1 MKYFAN
7 LLVVLLAISLCL
19 PVVAHA
25 QETTVTVPDENL
37 AAALRNSL
45 ELGANAPITQEALE
59 GFTRLILSSRNI
71 TNLTGLEYATNLA
84 SLDLGDNNISDVTP
98 LAGLTDLTTLYLA
111 GNNITDFSPLLSLTT
126 LQTVDVDFSALWMPD
141 AALRS
146 IARHAL
152 DLSEGEHLTIAKMA
166 NLTSFA
172 VSYTTSVADLTG
184 LEYATN
190 LTELFFTVIHAGGF
204 TDLSPIA
211 DLTGITT
218 FLLAAAQVTDLTPL
232 AGMVNMEKLNLQQNG
247 DNISDIT
254 PLQGM
259 VNLKELNLYENNISD
274 LSPLKDLRDLEI
286 LHLSQN
292 NVSEVSGLEG
302 LVSLKRL
309 SLEENNISDVSPLQG
324 VVNLKVLTLS
334 ENNISDLS
342 PLKDLRDLEVLY
354 LSQNNVTDISALEGL
369 VNLKSLRLKENNI
382 SDVSPL
388 AGLWDLTNLLLEGN
402 PIIDTS
408 PLYPLTLSNLTQTD
422 IDIFQYAPLD
432 VNQDG
437 SVDNIDVGLVVAALG
452 QTGDGIEN
460 LRTDVNGDGS
470 VDNADLMLIDGEA
483 PGVTVSVPSLA
494 QNKAFD
500 ITIVFSEVVSGFE
513 KDDISLSDSTTTARV
528 TSLTATDDI
537 TYTATI
543 TPIASGDVVISI
555 PAGAAMDVATN
566 LNTAAE
572 TQTVIVDM
580 DAPSVEISV
589 PSGVQSGAF
598 DFTITFSESVSFL
611 VESDVFF
618 AGSTV
623 SSTITT
629 WTWIDPDTYNG
640 TITPTASGDVVISI
654 PKGTVIDDAVN
665 QNIASETHTVT
676 VDMDAPT
683 VTVSAP
689 TVAQKGAFD
698 ITFTFSEAVSG
709 FEQAEVS
716 LADSTATASV
726 GALTTADNIIYT
738 TTVTPTTSG
747 TVSLS
752 VPASVATDAAGNA
765 NTASER
771 RIVTI
776 DMDRPT
782 VNVSAPTVAQKGAF
796 DITFTFSEAVSGFEQ
811 AEVSL
816 ANNTAT
822 ASVGALT
829 TADNI
834 IYTTTVTPTTSG
846 TVSLRIPANVAT
858 DAAGNANTASE
869 RHTITVTMDG
879 PIVSVSTPG
888 IVQKGEFN
896 VVYRFSEVVSGF
908 EQADIS
914 LAGSTATV
922 SVGALTTKNNIVYWT
937 IVTPTTSGDLVVS
950 VPAGAATDAAGKEN
964 TASETYTVTVDI
976 DGPVPTVIV
985 PMDPQSGAFQV
996 KVTFNELVRWF
1007 TDVDQISFS
1016 DSTAEYSIP
1025 TWGIRHTGIE
1035 SVDYTYMTINV
1046 EPITSGNFVISV
1058 PEDVGRDY
1066 AGNLSTASG
1075 PHTVIIDMDAPTLT
1089 VSAPTVAQSGAFDV
1103 TITFSEAVSGFEQAE
1118 VSLANNTAT
1127 ASVGAL
1133 TTTDNIIYTTTVT
1146 PTTSGTVSLSVPA
1159 SVATDAAGNA
1169 NTASETHTIT
1179 VTLDGPIVSVSAP
1192 SIVQSDVQKEA
1203 FSVVFTFSE
1212 AVSGFEQADIS
1223 LAGSTA
1229 TVSVGALTTENNIVY
1244 WTMVT
1249 PTTSGTLSISV
1260 PAGAATD
1267 AAGKENTA
1275 SETYTVT
1282 VDIDGPVPTV
1292 IVPMDPQSGA
1302 FQVKVTFNELVRWF
1316 TDVDQISFS
1325 DSTAEYSIPTW
1336 RIFHTGIESVDYT
1349 YMTIEVEP
1357 ITSGN
1362 FVISVPKD
1370 VGIDHAG
1377 NLSTASGPHTVIID
1391 MDAPTLTVSA
1401 PTVAQS
1407 GAFGVTITFS
1417 EAVSGFEQAEVSL
1430 ANNTATASV
1439 GALTTTDNII
1449 YTTTVTP
1456 TTSGT
1461 VSLSVPASVATDAA
1475 GNANTASGT
1484 HTITVNISD
1493 GPSVTVSAPTVAQ
1506 SGAFDVTITFSEAV
1520 SGFEQADV
1528 SLADSTAT
1536 ASITAWNIV
1545 DTTTYTATITPTT
1558 SGDVVIS
1565 IPADVATNAADNA
1578 NTASDTH
1585 TVTVDMDAPT
1595 VRIFTPRNEWNE
1607 PVTQSEAFNV
1617 RIKFSEAVSGFEPAD
1632 VSLADSS
1639 ATATVTSLD
1648 TSNNITYTAK
1658 ITPTASG
1665 AVYIN
1670 ILEGVATDAAGNLN
1684 TAAYTDTVAVSIPG
1698 GDTVDIPDTQ
1708 LTTILRG
1715 YLNLTVNQ
1723 PITTEGLKGLIWL
1736 NANTAS
1742 ITDLTGLEHAINLT
1756 WVLMTRN
1763 NVSDISDL
1771 AGLTNLTELYLSDN
1785 NVSDISYLA
1794 GLTNLTNLALHNN
1807 SISDISYLAGL
1818 TRLKDLRLH
1827 NNSIS
1832 DISALAGLT
1841 DLTWLLLSGNPIL
1854 DTSPIFPLLEA
1865 NGGKIKPNLIDISVS
1880 QYPPWDVN
1888 TDGSVDATDSAL
1900 VTAALGQI
1908 GVDIVNPRTDV
1919 DGDGDVDNDDV
1930 LLVTNNLDEEVEED
1944 LTNARAPVLLDSAAL
1959 RNLSP
1964 AALEA
1969 RLAAL
1974 RAESDGSLKYSQ
1986 AIALLESVLAELR
1999 PDETILLA
2007 NYPNPFN
2014 PETWLPYH
2022 LANASDVRIT
2032 IYDARGSV
2040 MRRLELGHQTAGY
2053 YTSRS
2058 RAAYWDGAN
2067 EVGERVASG
2076 IYFYQLEADNHSF
2089 LRKMLILK

>member
-937 IVTPTTSGDLVVS
+937 IVTPTTSGTLSIS

-1648 TSNNITYTAK
+1648 TSNNITYTAT

-1670 ILEGVATDAAGNLN
+1670 ILEGVATDTAGNLN

-1708 LTTILRG
+1708 LATILRG

-1832 DISALAGLT
+1832 DISYLAGLT

-1888 TDGSVDATDSAL
+1888 ADGSVDATDSAL

>member
-1 MKYFAN
+1 M
-7 LLVVLLAISLCL
+7 
-19 PVVAHA
+19 
-25 QETTVTVPDENL
+25 
-37 AAALRNSL
+37 
-45 ELGANAPITQEALE
+45 
-59 GFTRLILSSRNI
+59 
-71 TNLTGLEYATNLA
+71 
-84 SLDLGDNNISDVTP
+84 
-98 LAGLTDLTTLYLA
+98 
-111 GNNITDFSPLLSLTT
+111 
-126 LQTVDVDFSALWMPD
+126 
-141 AALRS
+141 
-146 IARHAL
+146 
-152 DLSEGEHLTIAKMA
+152 
-166 NLTSFA
+166 
-172 VSYTTSVADLTG
+172 
-184 LEYATN
+184 
-190 LTELFFTVIHAGGF
+190 
-204 TDLSPIA
+204 
-211 DLTGITT
+211 
-218 FLLAAAQVTDLTPL
+218 
-232 AGMVNMEKLNLQQNG
+232 
-247 DNISDIT
+247 
-254 PLQGM
+254 
-259 VNLKELNLYENNISD
+259 
-274 LSPLKDLRDLEI
+274 
-286 LHLSQN
+286 
-292 NVSEVSGLEG
+292 
-302 LVSLKRL
+302 
-309 SLEENNISDVSPLQG
+309 
-324 VVNLKVLTLS
+324 
-334 ENNISDLS
+334 
-342 PLKDLRDLEVLY
+342 
-354 LSQNNVTDISALEGL
+354 
-369 VNLKSLRLKENNI
+369 
-382 SDVSPL
+382 
-388 AGLWDLTNLLLEGN
+388 
-402 PIIDTS
+402 
-408 PLYPLTLSNLTQTD
+408 
-422 IDIFQYAPLD
+422 
-432 VNQDG
+432 
-437 SVDNIDVGLVVAALG
+437 
-452 QTGDGIEN
+452 
-460 LRTDVNGDGS
+460 
-470 VDNADLMLIDGEA
+470 
-483 PGVTVSVPSLA
+483 
-494 QNKAFD
+494 
-500 ITIVFSEVVSGFE
+500 
-513 KDDISLSDSTTTARV
+513 
-528 TSLTATDDI
+528 
-537 TYTATI
+537 
-543 TPIASGDVVISI
+543 
-555 PAGAAMDVATN
+555 
-566 LNTAAE
+566 
-572 TQTVIVDM
+572 
-580 DAPSVEISV
+580 
-589 PSGVQSGAF
+589 
-598 DFTITFSESVSFL
+598 
-611 VESDVFF
+611 
-618 AGSTV
+618 
-623 SSTITT
+623 
-629 WTWIDPDTYNG
+629 
-640 TITPTASGDVVISI
+640 
-654 PKGTVIDDAVN
+654 
-665 QNIASETHTVT
+665 
-676 VDMDAPT
+676 
-683 VTVSAP
+683 
-689 TVAQKGAFD
+689 
-698 ITFTFSEAVSG
+698 
-709 FEQAEVS
+709 
-716 LADSTATASV
+716 
-726 GALTTADNIIYT
+726 
-738 TTVTPTTSG
+738 
-747 TVSLS
+747 
-752 VPASVATDAAGNA
+752 ATDAAGNA
-765 NTASER
+765 NTASE
-771 RIVTI
+771 T
-776 DMDRPT
+776 
-782 VNVSAPTVAQKGAF
+782 
-796 DITFTFSEAVSGFEQ
+796 
-811 AEVSL
+811 
-816 ANNTAT
+816 
-822 ASVGALT
+822 
-829 TADNI
+829 
-834 IYTTTVTPTTSG
+834 
-846 TVSLRIPANVAT
+846 
-858 DAAGNANTASE
+858 
-869 RHTITVTMDG
+869 HTITVTLDG
-879 PIVSVSTPG
+879 PIVSVSAPS
-888 IVQKGEFN
+888 IVQSDVQKEAFS
-896 VVYRFSEVVSGF
+896 VVFTFSEAVSGF

-937 IVTPTTSGDLVVS
+937 IVTPTTSGTLSIS

-1169 NTASETHTIT
+1169 NTAS
-1179 VTLDGPIVSVSAP
+1179 
-1192 SIVQSDVQKEA
+1192 
-1203 FSVVFTFSE
+1203 
-1212 AVSGFEQADIS
+1212 
-1223 LAGSTA
+1223 
-1229 TVSVGALTTENNIVY
+1229 
-1244 WTMVT
+1244 
-1249 PTTSGTLSISV
+1249 
-1260 PAGAATD
+1260 
-1267 AAGKENTA
+1267 
-1275 SETYTVT
+1275 
-1282 VDIDGPVPTV
+1282 
-1292 IVPMDPQSGA
+1292 
-1302 FQVKVTFNELVRWF
+1302 
-1316 TDVDQISFS
+1316 
-1325 DSTAEYSIPTW
+1325 
-1336 RIFHTGIESVDYT
+1336 
-1349 YMTIEVEP
+1349 
-1357 ITSGN
+1357 
-1362 FVISVPKD
+1362 
-1370 VGIDHAG
+1370 
-1377 NLSTASGPHTVIID
+1377 
-1391 MDAPTLTVSA
+1391 
-1401 PTVAQS
+1401 
-1407 GAFGVTITFS
+1407 
-1417 EAVSGFEQAEVSL
+1417 
-1430 ANNTATASV
+1430 
-1439 GALTTTDNII
+1439 
-1449 YTTTVTP
+1449 
-1456 TTSGT
+1456 
-1461 VSLSVPASVATDAA
+1461 
-1475 GNANTASGT
+1475 GT

-1617 RIKFSEAVSGFEPAD
+1617 RIRFSEAVSGFEPAD

-1648 TSNNITYTAK
+1648 TSNNITYTAT

-1670 ILEGVATDAAGNLN
+1670 ILEGVATDTAGNLN

-1708 LTTILRG
+1708 LATILRG

-1807 SISDISYLAGL
+1807 SISDISALAGL

-1832 DISALAGLT
+1832 DISYLAGLT

-1888 TDGSVDATDSAL
+1888 ADGSVDATDSAL

-2040 MRRLELGHQTAGY
+2040 VRRLGLGHQTAGY

>member
-752 VPASVATDAAGNA
+752 IPASVATDVAGNANTASETHTITVDMDAPVPTATVISVPQKGAFAIIVMFSEVVSGFEQTDISLVHSTARASITGLGSGDNISYGVGITPTTSGFVVIDIPAGVATDAAGNP

-811 AEVSL
+811 AEVLL

-846 TVSLRIPANVAT
+846 TVSLRIPAKVAT

-976 DGPVPTVIV
+976 DAPVPTVIV

-1146 PTTSGTVSLSVPA
+1146 PTTSGTVSLSIPA
-1159 SVATDAAGNA
+1159 KVATDAAGNA

-1179 VTLDGPIVSVSAP
+1179 VS
-1192 SIVQSDVQKEA
+1192 
-1203 FSVVFTFSE
+1203 
-1212 AVSGFEQADIS
+1212 
-1223 LAGSTA
+1223 
-1229 TVSVGALTTENNIVY
+1229 
-1244 WTMVT
+1244 
-1249 PTTSGTLSISV
+1249 
-1260 PAGAATD
+1260 
-1267 AAGKENTA
+1267 
-1275 SETYTVT
+1275 
-1282 VDIDGPVPTV
+1282 
-1292 IVPMDPQSGA
+1292 
-1302 FQVKVTFNELVRWF
+1302 
-1316 TDVDQISFS
+1316 
-1325 DSTAEYSIPTW
+1325 
-1336 RIFHTGIESVDYT
+1336 
-1349 YMTIEVEP
+1349 
-1357 ITSGN
+1357 
-1362 FVISVPKD
+1362 
-1370 VGIDHAG
+1370 
-1377 NLSTASGPHTVIID
+1377 
-1391 MDAPTLTVSA
+1391 
-1401 PTVAQS
+1401 
-1407 GAFGVTITFS
+1407 
-1417 EAVSGFEQAEVSL
+1417 
-1430 ANNTATASV
+1430 
-1439 GALTTTDNII
+1439 
-1449 YTTTVTP
+1449 
-1456 TTSGT
+1456 
-1461 VSLSVPASVATDAA
+1461 
-1475 GNANTASGT
+1475 
-1484 HTITVNISD
+1484 ISD

-1565 IPADVATNAADNA
+1565 IPADVATNAASRM

-1617 RIKFSEAVSGFEPAD
+1617 RIRFSEAVSGFEPAD

-1708 LTTILRG
+1708 LATILRG

-1908 GVDIVNPRTDV
+1908 GVDIVNPRTDI

>member
-976 DGPVPTVIV
+976 DAPVPTVIV

-1545 DTTTYTATITPTT
+1545 DTATYTATITPTT

-1648 TSNNITYTAK
+1648 TSNNITYTAT

-1670 ILEGVATDAAGNLN
+1670 ILEGVATDTAGNLN

-1832 DISALAGLT
+1832 DISYLAGLT

-1888 TDGSVDATDSAL
+1888 ADGSVDATDSAL